1 MDHEQTADAIARN
14 IWEISTGNG
23 RDVDADDWDSHRE
36 KCNAAVAET
45 HTDEIDIDEWQRR
58 ALDRLT
64 GTDDKPAKPRRIDAT
79 PTWKGIMPALIA
91 VIENGTSEGR
101 ENAVEELMRLAC
113 AADRYIAES
122 KADAAARGGK
132 YQAIIW
138 TKDRAESPVTI
149 LLTEGQAQDVAAYI
163 MPGHN
168 PATAGIAEHGAK
180 ISEAA
185 ARAYGGSWPAHLTYR
200 R

>member
-1 MDHEQTADAIARN
+1 MNYEQTAD
-14 IWEISTGNG
+14 
-23 RDVDADDWDSHRE
+23 D
-36 KCNAAVAET
+36 
-45 HTDEIDIDEWQRR
+45 
-58 ALDRLT
+58 
-64 GTDDKPAKPRRIDAT
+64 KPRRIDAT
-79 PTWKGIMPALIA
+79 PTWEGLMPALVA
-91 VIENGTSEGR
+91 VIENGTGEGR
-101 ENAVEELMRLAC
+101 ETAVEELMRLAR
-113 AADRYIAES
+113 AADSHIANS
-122 KADAAARGGK
+122 KAEAAAHGGK

-138 TKDRAESPVTI
+138 TKDRAKSPVTI

-185 ARAYGGSWPAHLTYR
+185 ARAYGGSWPDHLTYR